1 MAMTSTKSK
10 VCLFLSLTVV
20 VSVLVSCITLTV
32 LVISSLH
39 LHHLQHSL
47 RLYSPL
53 LSDVPVPSGY
63 PVLLGGNGYDPS
75 AVKSVDISTDA
86 KKVNPLSQVS
96 VSFYTGAC
104 KFHYESVFLSNVSRD
119 LKATYDNRLAFNY
132 NYGDKPLYVA
142 GGDSILKY
150 FSSASSDGPVGSN
163 ECPMELFLFDDQS
176 KYQNFQQDSLLP
188 KAGFINRS
196 GCLPVGSKL
205 DEVKNS
211 TIVFHLPKP
220 GSYFVSI
227 SIKKG
232 VWTRTNI
239 SGYAQEFSTTEFKP
253 VKDCVLN
260 ENFNRCTIS
269 LHNHESWFHPVS
281 SENLCIWARSQY
293 NVNVNVTTASDNCG
307 KLMNIGLNV
316 FSGVF
321 IVLLFVVIISCF
333 LLMIMR
339 YCISREKSIANGE
352 GKPLIEKH
360 TVK

>member
-10 VCLFLSLTVV
+10 VCLFLTLAVV
-20 VSVLVSCITLTV
+20 FSILLVLCITGI
-32 LVISSLH
+32 VIFSLN
-39 LHHLQHSL
+39 LYRLQHFL
-47 RLYSPL
+47 RSHSPL

-75 AVKSVDISTDA
+75 TVKSVDISTDA
-86 KKVNPLSQVS
+86 KKANPLAQVS

-104 KFHYESVFLSNVSRD
+104 KFHYESVFLPNVFRD
-119 LKATYDNRLAFNY
+119 LKALYDNRLAFNY

-142 GGDSILKY
+142 GEDSILKY

-188 KAGFINRS
+188 EAGFINRS

-211 TIVFHLPKP
+211 TTVFHLPKP

-227 SIKKG
+227 SIRKD
-232 VWTRTNI
+232 VRTRTNI
-239 SGYAQEFSTTEFKP
+239 SGHAQEFNTTEFKP

-260 ENFNRCTIS
+260 ENFNQCTIT
-269 LHNHESWFHPVS
+269 LHNHESWFNPVS

-293 NVNVNVTTASDNCG
+293 NVNVNVTTASNNGG
-307 KLMNIGLNV
+307 KLMNIGSKVGLV
-316 FSGVF
+316 GS
-321 IVLLFVVIISCF
+321 IVLLLVVIISCF
-333 LLMIMR
+333 LLMR
-339 YCISREKSIANGE
+339 YCIFREESIGE
-352 GKPLIEKH
+352 RKPLLVNILNDE
-360 TVK
+360 